1 MVLSSETDIR
11 LRKRQ
16 AWGAFWKMK
25 SIFRSKS
32 LPIGIKIQ
40 IFSTSCLSIL
50 LYGCESWVIT
60 QQLEQMLDSFAT
72 NCYRVMLSLKRADRV
87 SNNDIYK
94 LVGMDR
100 LTSTIQR
107 RQLQYVGHCI
117 RKEKRDLINQY
128 VLYYPRPSHGKPRAG
143 RKHLT
148 YPDYIGKLINSD
160 SPPTVDE
167 IRKAA
172 QNRHEWRQKIVNACR
187 PIVFAID

>member
-1 MVLSSETDIR
+1 MGCFLENEEY
-11 LRKRQ
+11 
-16 AWGAFWKMK
+16 FP
-25 SIFRSKS
+25 F
-32 LPIGIKIQ
+32 
-40 IFSTSCLSIL
+40 FSTSCLSIL

-72 NCYRVMLSLKRADRV
+72 NCYRVMLSLKRSDRV
-87 SNNDIYK
+87 SNSDIFK
-94 LVGMDR
+94 LVGMER
-100 LTSTIQR
+100 LTSIIQR
-107 RQLQYVGHCI
+107 RQLQYVGHCV

-167 IRKAA
+167 ISVVARGGFRSIRRSSDHVYDDHER
-172 QNRHEWRQKIVNACR
+172 QNRPERQH
-187 PIVFAID
+187 